1 MKELKYGKTI
11 KSLTCIAL
19 LFVGLVVNVYANNP
33 LPGWQACPVDCSV
46 TQNSCVY
53 DDHGNCLGGTKTTTP
68 GTETDCGAAT
78 SGTCKVI
85 ACVKGAPSTSPC
97 CSN

>member
-1 MKELKYGKTI
+1 MKNSNI
-11 KSLTCIAL
+11 KKLVGLLTCIG
-19 LFVGLVVNVYANNP
+19 LFGGLIVAKAGNGLN
-33 LPGWQACPVDCSV
+33 GWQAFNDDCSV

-68 GTETDCGAAT
+68 GTRVDCGAAT
-78 SGTCKVI
+78 SGTCTTTD
-85 ACVKGAPSTSPC
+85 CVKGKPVTTPC